1 MLCVDTKEILK
12 TVGAGLLLILGLSF
26 PGCNRQPPQQAPPP
40 PPVTIAKP
48 VQKEVVEW
56 DEFTGR
62 TDAVQ
67 MVDIRPRVSGYVD
80 DITFKAGDMI
90 NQDDLLFV
98 IDPRPYQAIY
108 DQAVAGM
115 RQAEANRQLNDA
127 NFQRASRLRS
137 TNVTSKEEYDTSLA
151 QKNQADAA
159 FVSSQAQVAA
169 AKLNLDF
176 TQIKA
181 PISGRISREQVTIGN
196 LVQADNTLLTNIT
209 SVDPIYAYFNVDER
223 SVERYEELHKRRVTI
238 EQAVP
243 VYLKLENETG
253 FPHQGI
259 IDFSNNQFDSGTG
272 TLQVRGVFPNKDAL
286 LIPGAFVTVR
296 VAGTARYQG
305 ILITDRAVISDQGK
319 KLVLTVD
326 ANNVVQPRPVELGPV
341 FEGLRIVRKGLQGDE
356 NVIINGV
363 VNARPGSKVN
373 PQPGDMNQFASE
385 QLDLQAKTPV
395 TGGNS
400 PAPGKSPPASPQ
412 AAHSQSAHQ

>member
-223 SVERYEELHKRRVTI
+223 SVERYQELHKGRVDP
-238 EQAVP
+238 QQNVL
-243 VYLKLENETG
+243 VYLKVENETG
-253 FPHQGI
+253 FPHQGT
-259 IDFSNNQFDSGTG
+259 IDFSNNQFDRGTG

-296 VAGTARYQG
+296 VAGTAPYQG

-326 ANNVVQPRPVELGPV
+326 ANNVVQPRPVELGSV

-356 NVIINGV
+356 SVIINGV

-385 QLDLQAKTPV
+385 QLDLQVKTPV

-412 AAHSQSAHQ
+412 AAHSQSAHP